1 LDVLS
6 TPKTWWPAP
15 AKLNLMLRITGQR
28 ADGYHQLQTVFQ
40 LLDYGDRL
48 AFELRDDGQIIK
60 HTPLH
65 GVAANDGLSTRAA
78 QLLQQTCHTRLGV
91 DIYLEKHIPLGGGL
105 GGGSS
110 DAATTLLVLNRLWD
124 CGLSI
129 DVLAQLGARLGA
141 DVPVF
146 VRGHSAWAEG
156 IGDELTPIT
165 LPATRYLVACPTV
178 HLSTASMFAD
188 PLLVR
193 DQPPIT
199 FENFQRGERSNAF
212 TPVARARSDEIDA
225 LFKRL
230 APYATVQLTG
240 SGAAVFCTFAA
251 DDPALEIAARALP
264 ENLPYFIAQGLN
276 GSPLHT
282 MLTNY

>member
-1 LDVLS
+1 MDVLTS
-6 TPKTWWPAP
+6 NPKWWPAP

-40 LLDYGDRL
+40 LLDFGDRL
-48 AFELRDDGQIIK
+48 AYTLRDDGQIIK
-60 HTPLH
+60 HTPLD
-65 GVAANDGLSTRAA
+65 GVAENDGLSARAA
-78 QLLQQTCHTRLGV
+78 RLLKQTCGTQLGA
-91 DIYLEKHIPLGGGL
+91 DIYLEKRIPLGGGL

-129 DVLAQLGARLGA
+129 NALAELGARLGA

-156 IGDELTPIT
+156 IGDELTPII
-165 LPATRYLVACPTV
+165 LPAMRYLVACPAV

-199 FENFQRGERSNAF
+199 FADFQRGERSNAF
-212 TPVARARSDEIDA
+212 TPIARARSTEIDA
-225 LFKRL
+225 LFKLL
-230 APYATVQLTG
+230 ASYATPQLTG
-240 SGAAVFCTFAA
+240 SGAAIFCAFAP

-264 ENLPYFIAQGLN
+264 DSLPRFIAQGLN
-276 GSPLHT
+276 SSPLHA
-282 MLTNY
+282 MLTS

>member
-1 LDVLS
+1 MDVLTTS
-6 TPKTWWPAP
+6 QKWWPAP

-48 AFELRDDGQIIK
+48 AFDLRNDGQIIK

-65 GVAANDGLSTRAA
+65 GIAENDGLSSRAA
-78 QLLQQTCHTRLGV
+78 RLLQRTCGTHLGA

-110 DAATTLLVLNRLWD
+110 DAATTLLVLNRLWG
-124 CGLSI
+124 CELSI
-129 DVLAQLGARLGA
+129 NTLAQLGAQLGA

-156 IGDELTPIT
+156 IGEELTPIT
-165 LPATRYLVACPTV
+165 LPATRYLVACPAV

-188 PLLVR
+188 PLLRR
-193 DQPPIT
+193 DQPPVT
-199 FENFQRGERSNAF
+199 LEDFQHGERSNAF
-212 TPVARARSDEIDA
+212 TPVARARSAEIDA
-225 LFKRL
+225 LFELL
-230 APYATVQLTG
+230 AAYATPQLTG
-240 SGAAVFCTFAA
+240 SGAAIFCAFAA
-251 DDPALEIAARALP
+251 DDPTLEIAARALP
-264 ENLPYFIAQGLN
+264 KGLPHFIAQGLN
-276 GSPLHT
+276 CSPLHT
-282 MLTNY
+282 MLAS